1 MVSELETQ
9 LPSPF
14 PPLSPP
20 DFAPSVDLLCE
31 DLQND
36 GEQQNGAEDGRLV
49 SGCEVSRLI
58 VQKRRVVTEA
68 AANGNKDGSVES
80 KRSAGTSVHLW
91 SSKMATTTSE
101 TQ

>member
-9 LPSPF
+9 LLSPSP
-14 PPLSPP
+14 PPFPP
-20 DFAPSVDLLCE
+20 DFAPSVDLLRE
-31 DLQND
+31 DLQKD
-36 GEQQNGAEDGRLV
+36 GEQRNGAEDGRLV

-58 VQKRRVVTEA
+58 VQKRRVVTKA
-68 AANGNKDGSVES
+68 AADGNKDGSEES

-101 TQ
+101 TK